1 MRETVAWG
9 AVAALAFLVLAL
21 AYEAFASGP
30 SPAVLG
36 GVAVVVGVAGAVG
49 ARLAAR

>member
-1 MRETVAWG
+1 VRETAAWG

-21 AYEAFASGP
+21 AYEAFARGP
-30 SPAVLG
+30 SPAVLV
-36 GVAVVVGVAGAVG
+36 GVALAVGVAGALG